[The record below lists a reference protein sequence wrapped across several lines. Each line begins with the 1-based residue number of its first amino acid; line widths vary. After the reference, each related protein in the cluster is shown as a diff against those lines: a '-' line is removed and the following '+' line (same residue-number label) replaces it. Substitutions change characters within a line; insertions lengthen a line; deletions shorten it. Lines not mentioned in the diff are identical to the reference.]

1 MNFAASGRE
10 EKLPEGNTP
19 TTFYAYAA
27 DEPPSHLLVILE
39 AHPAPYAA
47 AISLPSLL
55 STLLLLINAHLS
67 LSHQNT
73 ASVIGATPFIA
84 KFLHPTS
91 PAQSVVQPP
100 QQPTAMDHPDSTMM
114 YRAFNLVK
122 TNVTQNLQSLLAQP
136 PPSKRI
142 PEGTQLAGAL
152 SLALT
157 YINRLQINAPLN
169 PPSARILI
177 LSSAGNA
184 KGQYIPIMNSIFA
197 AQKGKV
203 PVDVVRISSSEERE
217 GGMGEEGTF
226 LQQASFT
233 TGGVY
238 TVIKP
243 GMMDELPQYLLQLYA
258 ADQAARHH
266 LVFPKRYYFPRI

>member
-1 MNFAASGRE
+1 MNFTASGRE
-10 EKLPEGNTP
+10 EKLPEGNP
-19 TTFYAYAA
+19 PNAFYAYPA

-39 AHPAPYAA
+39 VHPAPYAT

-55 STLLLLINAHLS
+55 STLLLLVNAHLS

-73 ASVIGATPFIA
+73 ASDIAATPFNA

-91 PAQSVVQPP
+91 PAQSVVEPP
-100 QQPTAMDHPDSTMM
+100 KQSTTVDHPESTMM

-122 TNVTQNLQSLLAQP
+122 TNVTQNLQALLTQP
-136 PPSKRI
+136 LPSKRI

-152 SLALT
+152 SLGLT

-177 LSSAGNA
+177 LSTAGNS
-184 KGQYIPIMNSIFA
+184 KGQYIPIMNGIFA

-203 PVDVVRISSSEERE
+203 PVDVVRISSPEEQE
-217 GGMGEEGTF
+217 GGKGEEGTF

-258 ADQAARHH
+258 ADQATRQH
-266 LVFPKRYYFPRI
+266 LVFPKRYYPP